1 MISQPKKIKEF
12 ERMKVIDF
20 DCGDYFTVVIIE
32 TGEYEFDAQMYRD
45 FKYSSNQKI
54 IMKIIENK
62 QKRETE
68 HDDSDGGSSTSS
80 TESIFK
86 DKGLYTLD
94 GEINTKYVR
103 SYILRKDMVFNF
115 NKAIKKKKWKKGE
128 KITLENLEEKV
139 RDFFGIIDFTQL
151 PVHLLSLEEP
161 VRRKNLKSEVKKT
174 VEDLCDRSKDFKEF
188 MKNFNRAVKLSNA
201 DAKIN
206 FDEIFY
212 KEILKEKIIKR
223 VMPKYKKREK
233 KERKFY
239 YRKGEKIPMDDELS
253 ENCKLFPY

>member
-1 MISQPKKIKEF
+1 
-12 ERMKVIDF
+12 MKVIDF

-62 QKRETE
+62 QKKENTRM
-68 HDDSDGGSSTSS
+68 DSIANSSSS
-80 TESIFK
+80 SVESVFK
-86 DKGLYTLD
+86 NKGLYTLD

-103 SYILRKDMVFNF
+103 SYILRKNMVFNF
-115 NKAIKKKKWKKGE
+115 NKAVVRKKWKKGE

-139 RDFFGIIDFTQL
+139 RDFFGVIDFTQL

-161 VRRKNLKSEVKKT
+161 VRRRNLKSEIKKT

-188 MKNFNRAVKLSNA
+188 MKNFNRALRLSNA
-201 DAKIN
+201 DPNIN
-206 FDEIFY
+206 FDEMFY

-223 VMPKYKKREK
+223 VMPKYKKRDK

-239 YRKGEKIPMDDELS
+239 YRKGEKVQIEQIDEELS
-253 ENCKLFPY
+253 DNSKFQYKFSS